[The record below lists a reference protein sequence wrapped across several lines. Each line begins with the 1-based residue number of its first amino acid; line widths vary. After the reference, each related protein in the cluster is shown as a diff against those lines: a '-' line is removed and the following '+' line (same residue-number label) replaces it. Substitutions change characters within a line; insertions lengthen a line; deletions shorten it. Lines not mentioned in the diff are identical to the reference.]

1 MQDIQPRTLSNAE
14 LIRYATLEMDL
25 NPEGMPLVYQIEL
38 LRRFNLLAPL
48 NEYPPV
54 DPKQLDLFK

>member
-1 MQDIQPRTLSNAE
+1 MQNLQPRTLSNAE
-14 LIRYATLEMDL
+14 LVRYAILEMH
-25 NPEGMPLVYQIEL
+25 NETGMPLAFQIEL

-54 DPKQLDLFK
+54 DPQQLDLFK